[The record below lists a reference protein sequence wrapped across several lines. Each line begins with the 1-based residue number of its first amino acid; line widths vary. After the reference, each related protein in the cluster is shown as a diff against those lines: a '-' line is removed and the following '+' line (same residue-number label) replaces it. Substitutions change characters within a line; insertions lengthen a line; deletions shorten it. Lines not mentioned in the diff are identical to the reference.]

1 MKLLHI
7 DRDQKF
13 VHGFQNDL
21 LRSGAVLCDL
31 ESAIDIGGARE
42 CLDKDNYDA
51 VLIDPFSLEID
62 LSTEMSSLRE
72 AAPNTPFLVFTNVN
86 DNYRAIEAVATGASD
101 YLIKG
106 QSQPD
111 WLMRRVRY
119 TIERAKRNAKRHAV
133 SRPHLASRWRTTVA
147 SVLGKSVAEV
157 NQRAEVANIGRMESG
172 TGTPSNRASVDGLT
186 FRILHIEDDLS
197 YQRLTAKMLST
208 SSVMNF
214 RLDQVDQIEV
224 AFQRLETETFD
235 LVMLDLSLPGR
246 SSGLE
251 TLSELLQVVPDVP
264 IVVLTGRDDD
274 ATAIQGMRLGA
285 EDFLTKTETNLR
297 FAPRAAQLAI
307 TRRRRITLEQL
318 PGASA
323 ADLSPSDEQSEVRS
337 RSERRQHSRYLLSRP
352 VFAIPVMPD
361 GSPAEAYSADGF
373 SLDVSMG
380 GMRFEIAGI
389 DRLPTKQIL
398 VGIEAHDSVLHFAS
412 VEAKRIETTESGLR
426 IGAAFSRGEHDL
438 IRRENI
444 EPTFD
449 PHACRFGMELSLD
462 VIAKW
467 IEFGILRATLMD
479 RVLICPQCQAVPT
492 FRNGCRICGS
502 VRLHS
507 RPLIHHFA
515 CAHIG
520 YVSDFEK
527 DGAIICPKCRTRNLI
542 VGADYEHLSGPY
554 RCLDCDWSDTD
565 LELVGNC
572 LKCEFRFPMNQ
583 ALEEDLIGYHVHRLD
598 ALALINGD

>member
-1 MKLLHI
+1 MKLLHV
-7 DRDQKF
+7 DRDQNF

-21 LRSGAVLCDL
+21 LRSGGMLCDL
-31 ESAIDIGGARE
+31 ENAATLSEARE
-42 CLDKDNYDA
+42 HLEKDRFDA
-51 VLIDPFSLEID
+51 VVIDPWSLDVELASEIRD
-62 LSTEMSSLRE
+62 LRVI
-72 AAPNTPFLVFTNVN
+72 APTTPFVVLTSVN
-86 DNYRAIEAVATGASD
+86 DDFRAIEAVATGASD
-101 YLIKG
+101 YLIKE
-106 QSQPD
+106 QSQPE
-111 WLMRRVRY
+111 WLMRRVRFA
-119 TIERAKRNAKRHAV
+119 IERAKRNAKRHAV
-133 SRPHLASRWRTTVA
+133 SQPHLARRWRATVA
-147 SVLGKSVAEV
+147 SVLGKSVAEAAHHAGSV
-157 NQRAEVANIGRMESG
+157 TTTRDHERADRGAGRPPIDDLM
-172 TGTPSNRASVDGLT
+172 
-186 FRILHIEDDLS
+186 FRILHVEDDIS
-197 YQRLTAKMLST
+197 YQRLVKKMLET
-208 SSVMNF
+208 SRIVKF
-214 RLDQVDQIEV
+214 RVDQVTRLDTATQMLQDEK
-224 AFQRLETETFD
+224 FD
-235 LVMLDLSLPGR
+235 LVMLDLSLTGI
-246 SSGLE
+246 SGLE
-251 TLSELLQVVPDVP
+251 TLSTMLEESPDIP
-264 IVVLTGRDDD
+264 IVVMTGRDDD
-274 ATAIQGMRLGA
+274 ATAIQGMQLGA

-297 FAPRAAQLAI
+297 FCPRAAQLAI
-307 TRRRRITLEQL
+307 TRRRRITLEEL
-318 PGASA
+318 PDESDAEAAPSA
-323 ADLSPSDEQSEVRS
+323 EPSNAKTK
-337 RSERRQHSRYLLSRP
+337 SERRQHSRYLLTRP
-352 VFAIPVMPD
+352 IFAIPVMPD

-373 SLDVSMG
+373 SVDVSLG
-380 GMRFEIAGI
+380 GMQFEIAGI

-398 VGIEAHDSVLHFAS
+398 VGIEAYDSVLHFAS
-412 VEAKRIETTESGLR
+412 VEAKRVEPTGTGLR
-426 IGAAFSRGEHDL
+426 IGAAFTEGEHDL
-438 IRRENI
+438 IRRGNI
-444 EPTFD
+444 EPTFN
-449 PHACRFGMELSLD
+449 PQTCRFGMDLPLE

>member
-1 MKLLHI
+1 MKLLHV
-7 DRDQKF
+7 DRDQNF

-21 LRSGAVLCDL
+21 LRSGAVLCDF
-31 ESAIDIGGARE
+31 ESAEHLGDAYASLERE
-42 CLDKDNYDA
+42 RYDA
-51 VLIDPFSLEID
+51 VLIDPASLSID
-62 LSTEMSSLRE
+62 ITKEMSELRE
-72 AAPNTPFLVFTNVN
+72 VAPQTPFLVLTSSN
-86 DNYRAIEAVATGASD
+86 DNYRAIEAVASGASD
-101 YLIKG
+101 YLIKE
-106 QSQPD
+106 QSQPE

-119 TIERAKRNAKRHAV
+119 TIERSKRHAKRHAH
-133 SRPHLASRWRTTVA
+133 SRPHIARRWRATVA
-147 SVLGKSVAEV
+147 SVLGESVADARH
-157 NQRAEVANIGRMESG
+157 RADMLPAHRHDSPVEL
-172 TGTPSNRASVDGLT
+172 PSNRSTADGLT
-186 FRILHIEDDLS
+186 FRILHIEDDVS
-197 YQRLTAKMLST
+197 YQRLAAKMLET
-208 SSVMNF
+208 SKVLKF
-214 RLDQVDQIEV
+214 RLDQV
-224 AFQRLETETFD
+224 TEFDAALRMLRSDTYD

-246 SSGLE
+246 SGLE
-251 TLSELLQVVPDVP
+251 TLSELLEAVPDIPV
-264 IVVLTGRDDD
+264 VVLTGRDDD

-297 FAPRAAQLAI
+297 FCPRAAQLAI
-307 TRRRRITLEQL
+307 TRRRRITLEEL
-318 PGASA
+318 PHESELDADPANDASA
-323 ADLSPSDEQSEVRS
+323 VQG
-337 RSERRQHSRYLLSRP
+337 RSERRQHSRYLLTRP
-352 VFAIPVMPD
+352 IFAIPVMPD

-373 SLDVSMG
+373 SVDMSLG
-380 GMRFEIAGI
+380 GIQFEIAGI

-398 VGIEAHDSVLHFAS
+398 VGVEAHDSVLHFAS
-412 VEAKRIETTESGLR
+412 VETRRVELTENGLR
-426 IGAAFSRGEHDL
+426 IGAAFTQADRDL

-444 EPTFD
+444 EPTFN
-449 PHACRFGMELSLD
+449 PRTCRFGMDLPLE

-527 DGAIICPKCRTRNLI
+527 DGAVICPKCRTRNLI

>member
-1 MKLLHI
+1 MKLLHV

-13 VHGFQNDL
+13 VHGFRNDL
-21 LRSGAVLCDL
+21 LRSGNVLCDL
-31 ESAIDIGGARE
+31 ESAANLGEARE
-42 CLDKDNYDA
+42 HLEQDNYDA
-51 VLIDPFSLEID
+51 VLIDPWSLEID
-62 LSTEMSSLRE
+62 LATGIRELRDV
-72 AAPNTPFLVFTNVN
+72 APSTPFVVLTSMN

-101 YLIKG
+101 YLIKE
-106 QSQPD
+106 QSQPE

-119 TIERAKRNAKRHAV
+119 TIERAKRNAKVHAV
-133 SRPHLASRWRTTVA
+133 ARPHLAHRWRTTVA
-147 SVLGKSVAEV
+147 SVFGKSLDKVAHQTDAKVTSVIE
-157 NQRAEVANIGRMESG
+157 AGGES
-172 TGTPSNRASVDGLT
+172 PSNRAAVDGLT
-186 FRILHIEDDLS
+186 FRVLHVEDDIS
-197 YQRLTAKMLST
+197 YQRLAAKMLEM
-208 SSVMNF
+208 SSVVKF
-214 RLDQVDQIEV
+214 RLDQVT
-224 AFQRLETETFD
+224 RLDTAMRMLQNEKYD
-235 LVMLDLSLPGR
+235 LVMLDLSLPG
-246 SSGLE
+246 SSGLA
-251 TLSELLQVVPDVP
+251 TLSELLDEVPDVP
-264 IVVLTGRDDD
+264 IIVLTGRDDD
-274 ATAIQGMRLGA
+274 ATAIQGMQLGA

-297 FAPRAAQLAI
+297 FCPRAAQLAI
-307 TRRRRITLEQL
+307 TRRRRITLEDL
-318 PGASA
+318 ADEAEVA
-323 ADLSPSDEQSEVRS
+323 ATSSSQQGDIQTK
-337 RSERRQHSRYLLSRP
+337 SERRQHSRYLLTKP
-352 VFAIPVMPD
+352 IFAIPVMPD

-373 SLDVSMG
+373 SLDVSVG
-380 GMRFEIAGI
+380 GMQFEIAGI
-389 DRLPTKQIL
+389 DRLPTKQLL
-398 VGIEAHDSVLHFAS
+398 VGIEAYDSVLHFAS
-412 VEAKRIETTESGLR
+412 VEAKRIQSTEAGLR
-426 IGAAFSRGEHDL
+426 IGAAFTQGDRDL

-444 EPTFD
+444 EPTFN
-449 PHACRFGMELSLD
+449 PHTCRFGMDLALD

-479 RVLICPQCQAVPT
+479 RVLICPQCQAIPT

-520 YVSDFEK
+520 YVSDFEQ
-527 DGAIICPKCRTRNLI
+527 DGTIICPKCRTRNLI

>member
-1 MKLLHI
+1 MKLLHV
-7 DRDQKF
+7 DRDQNF

-21 LRSGAVLCDL
+21 LRSGNILCDL
-31 ESAIDIGGARE
+31 ESAANLSEARE
-42 CLDKDNYDA
+42 HLEQDNYDA
-51 VLIDPFSLEID
+51 VLIDPWSLEID
-62 LSTEMSSLRE
+62 LNDGIRGLRE
-72 AAPNTPFLVFTNVN
+72 VAPGTPFVVLTSVN

-101 YLIKG
+101 YLIKE
-106 QSQPD
+106 QSQPE

-119 TIERAKRNAKRHAV
+119 TIERAKRNAKSH
-133 SRPHLASRWRTTVA
+133 SLTRPHLARRWRTTVA
-147 SVLGKSVAEV
+147 SVFGKSVGNVTHRSDA
-157 NQRAEVANIGRMESG
+157 RTASG
-172 TGTPSNRASVDGLT
+172 TGTGAELPPNLGNLDGLT
-186 FRILHIEDDLS
+186 FRVLHVEDDIS
-197 YQRLTAKMLST
+197 YQRLVAKMLEM
-208 SSVMNF
+208 SSVVKF
-214 RLDQVDQIEV
+214 RLDQVT
-224 AFQRLETETFD
+224 RLDTAMRMLQGETYD
-235 LVMLDLSLPGR
+235 LVMLDLSLPG
-246 SSGLE
+246 SSGLD
-251 TLSELLQVVPDVP
+251 TLSELLQEWPDVP

-274 ATAIQGMRLGA
+274 ATAIQGMQLGA

-297 FAPRAAQLAI
+297 FCPRAAQLAI
-307 TRRRRITLEQL
+307 TRRRRITLEDL
-318 PGASA
+318 ADEAEAVASA
-323 ADLSPSDEQSEVRS
+323 SAELSDIQKK
-337 RSERRQHSRYLLSRP
+337 SERRQHSRYLLTKP
-352 VFAIPVMPD
+352 IFAIPVMPD

-373 SLDVSMG
+373 SIDVSAG
-380 GMRFEIAGI
+380 GMQFEIAGI
-389 DRLPTKQIL
+389 DHLPTKQIL
-398 VGIEAHDSVLHFAS
+398 VGIEAYDNVLHFAS
-412 VEAKRIETTESGLR
+412 VEAKRIQAIETGLR
-426 IGAAFSRGEHDL
+426 IGAAFTQGDRDL

-444 EPTFD
+444 EPTFN
-449 PHACRFGMELSLD
+449 PHTCRFGMDLPLD

-527 DGAIICPKCRTRNLI
+527 DGAMVCPKCRTRNLI